1 MNALPPAVWR
11 AAVERLALAALPLEG
26 GVAAAIECELSP
38 FQVENPIDGF
48 VEQIAVVADDDHRA
62 RVARD
67 MRFQPQRRFEVEIVG
82 RLVQQQQVGL
92 GEQRRRERNPHA
104 PAAGEFGTGALL
116 IGVGKAQAG
125 EDFRCARGCRMRS
138 DVGEPALDFGD
149 AGGLALRVRFG
160 QELGAFGIGLKHDL
174 EQALRAIGRFLGKP
188 ADAIARR
195 DLHMPLLGREL
206 AGDDAKERGLA
217 GAVAT
222 D

>member
-1 MNALPPAVWR
+1 
-11 AAVERLALAALPLEG
+11 
-26 GVAAAIECELSP
+26 
-38 FQVENPIDGF
+38 
-48 VEQIAVVADDDHRA
+48 
-62 RVARD
+62 
-67 MRFQPQRRFEVEIVG
+67 
-82 RLVQQQQVGL
+82 
-92 GEQRRRERNPHA
+92 
-104 PAAGEFGTGALL
+104 
-116 IGVGKAQAG
+116 
-125 EDFRCARGCRMRS
+125 MRS

-149 AGGLALRVRFG
+149 ARGLALRVRFG